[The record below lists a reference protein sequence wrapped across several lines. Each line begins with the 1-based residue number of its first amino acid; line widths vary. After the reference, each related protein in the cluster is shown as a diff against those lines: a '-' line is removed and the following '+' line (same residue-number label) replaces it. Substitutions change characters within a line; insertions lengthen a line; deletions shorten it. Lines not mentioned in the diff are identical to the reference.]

1 MSLYYIYNYK
11 HCIYHV
17 PLWCSQ
23 LDRWFVKSETRVRIS
38 GQTKILKKY
47 LVTPVNSKTIVRL
60 SFI

>member
-1 MSLYYIYNYK
+1 MLYYIYNYK
-11 HCIYHV
+11 QSIYHV

-47 LVTPVNSKTIVRL
+47 LVT
-60 SFI
+60 